1 MKKNLL
7 LIVLLC
13 STLSA
18 FAQKHKSTV
27 YLKNGTVIKCE
38 ILEIIPDEG
47 LKIQTGS
54 HELMLSNQEIEKI
67 EVNGKAEKVNN
78 GQPITNKGFFNKTT
92 VGILAGSS
100 SNNEQAPLVLTSSMG
115 YYLLPKLTTGIG
127 TGIELYREAVVPVYV
142 ELQYFFNNNPKAP
155 YLFTHGGWSFCLD
168 NRTNT
173 SSYEYNSKGGL
184 RYGGGAGMQIW
195 TRSDFALVAEVGY
208 QFQEIKTEKKE
219 VYMNYKSTLYDQY
232 NRLAIKLGFYF
243 N

>member
-13 STLSA
+13 STLSV

-67 EVNGKAEKVNN
+67 EVNGKAERINN
-78 GQPITNKGFFNKTT
+78 SQPITNKGFFNKTT

-100 SNNEQAPLVLTSSMG
+100 SNNEQAPFVLTSSMG
-115 YYLLPKLTTGIG
+115 YYILPKISAGLG
-127 TGIELYREAVVPVYV
+127 TGIELYQEAILPVYA

-155 YLFTHGGWSFCLD
+155 YLFTHGGWAFSID
-168 NRTNT
+168 DRKNT
-173 SSYEYNSKGGL
+173 SSYEYNSMGGI
-184 RYGGGAGMQIW
+184 RYGGGAGLRIW
-195 TRSDFALVAEVGY
+195 THSGFGLVAEVGY
-208 QFQEIKTEKKE
+208 QYQEIKTEKTE